1 VEAQVSGTPAYRFK
15 LEIVDETTG
24 DVIVSDFCSLT
35 SIDQFGGCE
44 SVDMHAAAALR
55 FFNTVGRSK
64 HEAENYPKND
74 QQLVTQ
80 TAARVLAAAKG

>member
-1 VEAQVSGTPAYRFK
+1 MTNIPQYRFK
-15 LEIVDETTG
+15 LEIVDENTG

-55 FFNTVGRSK
+55 FFNTVGRAK
-64 HEAENYPKND
+64 HEAANYSENDK
-74 QQLVTQ
+74 QLVTQ
-80 TAARVLAAAKG
+80 TAERLRRAAAEG